1 MIPDMF
7 CRDKLKE
14 EDEDSLKDALFQ
26 LFKIP
31 VFKYSSDTGA
41 PTPSFKQWQNYIHV
55 RDVGGSE
62 LAEKEFEV
70 TVSEERFI
78 ELKKRIEDFNEMCKF
93 FMKTFMNEIKFQ
105 NVLQF
110 IQKHELFKPDVT
122 KTRKGKAKGKAKN
135 IVYVFKE
142 NNDIKFDNLTAC
154 YEYYKEHNSEKCT
167 ALSTFIRKKKWCDVF
182 DKVKI
187 TNG

>member
-1 MIPDMF
+1 M
-7 CRDKLKE
+7 
-14 EDEDSLKDALFQ
+14 
-26 LFKIP
+26 
-31 VFKYSSDTGA
+31 
-41 PTPSFKQWQNYIHV
+41 
-55 RDVGGSE
+55 RDVEGSE
-62 LAEKEFEV
+62 LAEKEYEV
-70 TVSEERFI
+70 SISEENFM
-78 ELKKRIEDFNEMCKF
+78 EFKKMIEDFNEMCKF

-122 KTRKGKAKGKAKN
+122 KTRKGKAKGQAKGKAKGKAKN

-154 YEYYKEHNSEKCT
+154 YEYYKEHNSEKCA

-187 TNG
+187 TNE